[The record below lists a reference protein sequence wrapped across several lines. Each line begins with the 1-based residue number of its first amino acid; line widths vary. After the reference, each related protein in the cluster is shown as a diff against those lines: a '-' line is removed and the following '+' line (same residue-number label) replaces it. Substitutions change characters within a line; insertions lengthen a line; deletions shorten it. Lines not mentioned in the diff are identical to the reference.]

1 MTTVTLN
8 IPENL
13 YEQLR
18 RQALANKQSVDE
30 LAQQTLSRYL
40 PAMLEVENDLPPD
53 LQDELKA
60 MEQLSNAALWSLA
73 KGQLGEEEQKELE
86 NLRDAQ
92 RDRLLTAEEQ
102 KRQQT
107 LLRAYDELLLRR
119 SHAAVLLQARG
130 FDLSDTAVLQAS

>member
-13 YEQLR
+13 YQQLR

-30 LAQQTLSRYL
+30 LAQQTLSRFL
-40 PAMLEVENDLPPD
+40 PAMLEIEDDLPPK

-60 MEQLSNAALWSLA
+60 MEQLSNAALQSLA
-73 KGQLGEEEQKELE
+73 SGQLGGKELDE
-86 NLRDAQ
+86 LEQLRESQKVRSLTDQ
-92 RDRLLTAEEQ
+92 EKQQQEKLLT
-102 KRQQT
+102 
-107 LLRAYDELLLRR
+107 LYDELLLRR

-130 FDLSDTAVLQAS
+130 LDLSDSTYLQTP